1 MDRRPSQS
9 RKPKGEAMIR
19 HLVFV
24 LLLATGVALAAD
36 RPKAQRAAGG
46 AEAQAK
52 TEAAQGRTEHA
63 KVQIDKDAKA
73 QTDNVAKP
81 QTDEVAKAQTDEVAK
96 ARTDEEAKVISVPGG
111 KALGMSILGNQ
122 EAPKSLVIVPW
133 KSSQLGRS
141 PGVSPMLDDSRQ
153 PVDKEVFMRALSY
166 YEIRGET
173 KR

>member
-1 MDRRPSQS
+1 
-9 RKPKGEAMIR
+9 MIR

-36 RPKAQRAAGG
+36 RPKAQRAAGT

-63 KVQIDKDAKA
+63 KAQTDKDAKVK
-73 QTDNVAKP
+73 TDNNAKA

-96 ARTDEEAKVISVPGG
+96 PQSDEVAKAQTAEEAKVISVPGG

-166 YEIRGET
+166 YEIRAET

>member
-1 MDRRPSQS
+1 
-9 RKPKGEAMIR
+9 MIR

-36 RPKAQRAAGG
+36 RPKAQRAAGA
-46 AEAQAK
+46 AEAQGK

-63 KVQIDKDAKA
+63 KAQTDKDARVKTDKDANAQTDKDAK
-73 QTDNVAKP
+73 V
-81 QTDEVAKAQTDEVAK
+81 QTDEVAK

-166 YEIRGET
+166 YEIRAET